1 MLTGDT
7 NFTEPSWANMS
18 STKDY
23 EELILDQF
31 IENNLSNVAPSQ
43 LVFLCNNPEIVLNC
57 TYDRSLFKNFSIN
70 NKPCSDLFPICTQI
84 NLLLDA
90 PLIQANDK
98 FTYNN
103 TDWKDFNYNLTID
116 LFTPFCYSNVDFLL
130 EQFYSG
136 YATKY
141 EKIYSLSLN
150 IGFTTMDLKW
160 NIPYDKLNTKNRV
173 EKSNLSFK
181 LNIKNLEV
189 EVRKAIDNDLSVY
202 EVGIFENRQF
212 SKIQK

>member
-1 MLTGDT
+1 MDT
-7 NFTEPSWANMS
+7 NSLVVFTVDSNFTESSWTNMS

-31 IENNLSNVAPSQ
+31 IENILSNVAPSQ

-70 NKPCSDLFPICTQI
+70 NKPCSHQKSTS
-84 NLLLDA
+84 
-90 PLIQANDK
+90 
-98 FTYNN
+98 TSYNV
-103 TDWKDFNYNLTID
+103 D

-141 EKIYSLSLN
+141 KKIYSLSLN
-150 IGFTTMDLKW
+150 IGQVYNHGSQW
-160 NIPYDKLNTKNRV
+160 NIPYDKLNTKKRV

-181 LNIKNLEV
+181 QKIKKLEV
-189 EVRKAIDNDLSVY
+189 EVPKAIDNDLSDY
-202 EVGIFENRQF
+202 EAEIFENRQF

>member
-31 IENNLSNVAPSQ
+31 IENNLSKVAPSQ

-70 NKPCSDLFPICTQI
+70 NKPCSDHFPICTQT

-98 FTYNN
+98 FAYNN
-103 TDWKDFNYNLTID
+103 TDWKDFNYNPTID

-136 YATKY
+136 YATKN
-141 EKIYSLSLN
+141 EKIYILSLN
-150 IGFTTMDLKW
+150 IGQVYNHGSQW
-160 NIPYDKLNTKNRV
+160 NIPYDKLNTKKRV

-181 LNIKNLEV
+181 LKIKKLEV
-189 EVRKAIDNDLSVY
+189 EVRKAIDNDLCLCRN
-202 EVGIFENRQF
+202 F
-212 SKIQK
+212 